1 VEYKNNNLK
10 KSTLNSFKIILIS
23 LFIIALSV
31 CIYINKDTILNSD
44 KFQNKTLENIS
55 NTDSKYKLEVPDFE
69 LKDVYGNK
77 INLLDYKG
85 KIIFVNFWTSW
96 CDSCLFEIPDLN
108 EINNEYKDKDVVIL
122 AISVMETETTIG
134 NFVEAYD
141 YGLKFLLDLDGEVA
155 KLYGAEGYPTTFVI
169 DKNGKLYDKKSD
181 SIDKKYLIDT
191 INKLQWISL

>member
-1 VEYKNNNLK
+1 MEYKNNNLK

-191 INKLQWISL
+191 INKLQ